1 MYIPNKLFFK
11 IGEVAKLAEV
21 EPYVLRYWETEF
33 KNLRPKKKENGQ
45 RLYQKKEVQLA
56 LDIKKLLHQ
65 DGYTIEGAKKIL
77 KERNKKK
84 NEDAS
89 QLSILFDREKVV
101 DIIEDLKK
109 DLQGILKR
117 LS

>member
-56 LDIKKLLHQ
+56 LEIKKLLHV

-77 KERNKKK
+77 KKRNKKM
-84 NEDAS
+84 ESS
-89 QLSILFDREKVV
+89 QISILFDREKVV
-101 DIIEDLKK
+101 EIIEDLKK
-109 DLQGILKR
+109 DLRDILNR

>member
-56 LDIKKLLHQ
+56 LNIKKLLHE

-77 KERNKKK
+77 KQRNKKK
-84 NEDAS
+84 KSS
-89 QLSILFDREKVV
+89 QSSILFDREKVV

-109 DLQGILKR
+109 DLRDILKR

>member
-56 LDIKKLLHQ
+56 LDIKKLLHL

-109 DLQGILKR
+109 DLQVILKR

>member
-56 LDIKKLLHQ
+56 LKIKKLLHV

-77 KERNKKK
+77 KKRNKTM
-84 NEDAS
+84 ESS
-89 QLSILFDREKVV
+89 QISILFDREKVV
-101 DIIEDLKK
+101 EIIEDLKK
-109 DLQGILKR
+109 DLRDILKR

>member
-11 IGEVAKLAEV
+11 IGEVSRLAEV

-33 KNLRPKKKENGQ
+33 KNLRPKKNEKGQ
-45 RLYQKKEVQLA
+45 RLYQKKEVKLA

-65 DGYTIEGAKKIL
+65 DGYTIEGAKKVL
-77 KERNKKK
+77 KERNKNK
-84 NEDAS
+84 NRSSS
-89 QLSILFDREKVV
+89 QLSIPFDREHLVK
-101 DIIEDLKK
+101 IIADLEKDLKA
-109 DLQGILKR
+109 ILKQ

>member
-45 RLYQKKEVQLA
+45 RQYQKKEVQLA
-56 LDIKKLLHQ
+56 LKIKKLLHV

-77 KERNKKK
+77 KKRNKKM
-84 NEDAS
+84 EPS
-89 QLSILFDREKVV
+89 QISILFDREKVV
-101 DIIEDLKK
+101 EIIEDFKK
-109 DLQGILKR
+109 DLRDILKR

>member
-1 MYIPNKLFFK
+1 MYIPNKLFFR
-11 IGEVAKLAEV
+11 IGEVAKLAQV

-33 KNLRPKKKENGQ
+33 KNLRPKKNEKGQ

-56 LDIKKLLHQ
+56 LDIKNLLHEE
-65 DGYTIEGAKKIL
+65 GYTIEGAKKVL
-77 KERNKKK
+77 KARSKKK
-84 NEDAS
+84 KVEPS

-101 DIIEDLKK
+101 EIIEDLKK
-109 DLQGILKR
+109 DLQDILKQ

>member
-33 KNLRPKKKENGQ
+33 KKLRPKKKENGQ

-56 LDIKKLLHQ
+56 LNIKKLLHE
-65 DGYTIEGAKKIL
+65 DGYTIEGAKKVL
-77 KERNKKK
+77 KEKNKSRKK
-84 NEDAS
+84 DSS

-101 DIIEDLKK
+101 EIIEDLKK
-109 DLQGILKR
+109 DLRNILKR